1 MDPKS
6 EIHAT
11 EQGALGEVRNG
22 NIMGRTEVLNGL
34 AEGKRCIQYLLLS
47 ILCKRILPLLPRR
60 ACSGVTLGHERSS

>member
-22 NIMGRTEVLNGL
+22 NISGRIEVLNGL
-34 AEGKRCIQYLLLS
+34 AEGKRCIPYFYSKYTLLKK
-47 ILCKRILPLLPRR
+47 ILLFPGML
-60 ACSGVTLGHERSS
+60 AVV

>member
-22 NIMGRTEVLNGL
+22 NITARIEVLNGL
-34 AEGKRCIQYLLLS
+34 AEGKRCIQYFH
-47 ILCKRILPLLPRR
+47 CY
-60 ACSGVTLGHERSS
+60 V